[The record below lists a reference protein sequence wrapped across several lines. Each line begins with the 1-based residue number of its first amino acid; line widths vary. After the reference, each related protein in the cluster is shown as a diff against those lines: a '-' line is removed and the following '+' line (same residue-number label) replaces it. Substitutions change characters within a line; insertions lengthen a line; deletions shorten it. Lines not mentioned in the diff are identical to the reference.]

1 MTKETGNIFIKNIE
15 RRKKLR
21 VIVVYSL
28 AIVGAVGLF
37 VALGFVGK
45 KQSDTRCWKLE
56 VQVESNDGRKFID
69 EQQIAAL
76 ADSATDVIVG
86 KALNEVDLG
95 AIHRAVSANSSVREA
110 HVYTTVDGR
119 CVIQVK
125 QRTPIARIFNRN
137 GESYYLDADGY
148 TMELS
153 ELTTV
158 KLPVFTGEITDGLRR
173 ESVSVNFPDSLA
185 RNTTLDEI
193 YQFTEIVARDTFWR
207 AQIEHV
213 YVNGAGEFE
222 IIPRVGNQRVNV
234 GYIYHLDSKLK
245 KLRAFYEHVVVAD
258 DLDRFSTLQA
268 QYNGQVVGVKR

>member
-15 RRKKLR
+15 RRRKLR
-21 VIVVYSL
+21 AVVVYSL

-56 VQVESNDGRKFID
+56 VQVEANGGRKFID

-110 HVYTTVDGR
+110 NVYTTVDGR
-119 CVIQVK
+119 CVIKVK
-125 QRTPIARIFNRN
+125 QRTPIARIFNRT
-137 GESYYLDADGY
+137 GESYYLDVDGY

-158 KLPVFTGEITDGLRR
+158 KLPVFTGEIADGLRN
-173 ESVSVNFPDSLA
+173 ESVAINFPDSLA
-185 RNTTLDEI
+185 RSTTLDEI
-193 YQFTEIVARDTFWR
+193 YAFTEIVSRDTFWS

-213 YVNGAGEFE
+213 YVNAAAEFE

-234 GYIYHLDSKLK
+234 GYIYDLESKLK